1 MFYSIS
7 ISLMHCLCPSPQT
20 IEISYLPS
28 ERGIWDFGLY
38 GRFRLTWGPGRQWKA
53 IWVASLASLGLV
65 PPAAAPG
72 RQMLP
77 SPSILPP
84 PVKKSPLA
92 AKTEIPKSA
101 TCYFDRPLMCSIWWC
116 WWREM
121 VIGGNRW
128 SERPPALKSEL
139 GAIN

>member
-1 MFYSIS
+1 MKTIFLRSGMFGW
-7 ISLMHCLCPSPQT
+7 LELGWADLGT
-20 IEISYLPS
+20 
-28 ERGIWDFGLY
+28 G
-38 GRFRLTWGPGRQWKA
+38 QWKA

-65 PPAAAPG
+65 PPAAAPPG